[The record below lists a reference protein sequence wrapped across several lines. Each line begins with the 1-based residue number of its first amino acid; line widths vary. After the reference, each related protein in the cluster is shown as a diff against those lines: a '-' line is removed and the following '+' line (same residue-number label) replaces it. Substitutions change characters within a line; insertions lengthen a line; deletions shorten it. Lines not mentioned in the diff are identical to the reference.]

1 MRNNAERLSSGPLIN
16 TSTLYVVRKDGTI
29 SRNQMSGNN
38 LIRQIYQFF
47 RWSLIHTVEKQLLS
61 EHITS
66 ILQKGLSG
74 LLDENRIS
82 DLSLLYNLYS
92 RIKNGLVE
100 LCLNFNCYIKVGF
113 ALHVVLCPFLPALI
127 DLTGWLFHWDRPIGK
142 SVVDQNRQVRPGQF
156 RWNRP
161 TG

>member
-1 MRNNAERLSSGPLIN
+1 MYNFIKLI
-16 TSTLYVVRKDGTI
+16 I
-29 SRNQMSGNN
+29 
-38 LIRQIYQFF
+38 F

-100 LCLNFNCYIKVGF
+100 LCLNFNCYIKVRF
-113 ALHVVLCPFLPALI
+113 YYI
-127 DLTGWLFHWDRPIGK
+127 
-142 SVVDQNRQVRPGQF
+142 N
-156 RWNRP
+156 NRP
-161 TG
+161 CVYGVSGGK

>member
-1 MRNNAERLSSGPLIN
+1 M
-16 TSTLYVVRKDGTI
+16 TI
-29 SRNQMSGNN
+29 C
-38 LIRQIYQFF
+38 Y

-92 RIKNGLVE
+92 RVKNGLVE
-100 LCLNFNCYIKVGF
+100 LCLNFNSYIKVR
-113 ALHVVLCPFLPALI
+113 LHVFNEYLA
-127 DLTGWLFHWDRPIGK
+127 
-142 SVVDQNRQVRPGQF
+142 SVYRGVQTVIFSVSTEKG
-156 RWNRP
+156 
-161 TG
+161 

>member
-1 MRNNAERLSSGPLIN
+1 MNEYIFILYYNYIN
-16 TSTLYVVRKDGTI
+16 Y
-29 SRNQMSGNN
+29 
-38 LIRQIYQFF
+38 

-100 LCLNFNCYIKVGF
+100 LCLNFNSYIKVMF
-113 ALHVVLCPFLPALI
+113 
-127 DLTGWLFHWDRPIGK
+127 
-142 SVVDQNRQVRPGQF
+142 
-156 RWNRP
+156 
-161 TG
+161 